1 MVVSHLE
8 LYHLPGSQFWGG
20 VFDMLSCEA
29 IYVSCLAQLE
39 RLDMLADDV
48 FAYDWLYILICW

>member
-1 MVVSHLE
+1 M
-8 LYHLPGSQFWGG
+8 F
-20 VFDMLSCEA
+20 SCEA

-48 FAYDWLYILICW
+48 FAYDWLYILNMVLICW